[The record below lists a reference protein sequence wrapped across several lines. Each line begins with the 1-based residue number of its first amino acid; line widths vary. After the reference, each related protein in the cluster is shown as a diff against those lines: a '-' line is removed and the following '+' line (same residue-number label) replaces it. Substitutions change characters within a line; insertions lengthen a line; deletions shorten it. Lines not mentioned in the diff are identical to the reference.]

1 MPFPS
6 SSPDTLAHDPE
17 LASLEILAC
26 AADTTQRALFAGY
39 PELAYGDVFV
49 EELEVT
55 TRQCLAVALL
65 TDLEILADSIAHYR
79 AHLINLENASTA
91 RTNDND
97 F

>member
-1 MPFPS
+1 MPANLADLALDLTRDYPR
-6 SSPDTLAHDPE
+6 SP
-17 LASLEILAC
+17 
-26 AADTTQRALFAGY
+26 RALFAGY

-65 TDLEILADSIAHYR
+65 TDLETLADSIAHYR